1 MPKVDFHIH
10 TNLSD
15 GVYSPEEV
23 AKLAKD
29 NNCHEIAITDHDN
42 IADFTELAKT
52 YDITIIPG
60 IEFNTSV
67 AGMHLL
73 GYNIDNIN
81 LINDKM
87 VSLKRENEKVCYQVI
102 ELMHNA
108 GYDVSPNK
116 IMEYLESINLDS
128 TIMDKRKLVKYLIY
142 KGYASN
148 TLTAYKELIGK
159 NQKFYVP
166 NSKLTPKEVID
177 LVSEAKGITVLAHPR
192 TLEIPIDE
200 LYRLINN
207 LVMDGLKGIE
217 IFNEKMLSSSCLY
230 SDLADYFKL
239 IKTVGSDFHNP
250 NSDDIGIEI
259 DDGLYQSISKKL
271 IKKY

>member
-23 AKLAKD
+23 ARLAKD

-87 VSLKRENEKVCYQVI
+87 VSLKRENEKGCYQVI

-116 IMEYLESINLDS
+116 IMEYLES
-128 TIMDKRKLVKYLIY
+128 M
-142 KGYASN
+142 
-148 TLTAYKELIGK
+148 AY
-159 NQKFYVP
+159 
-166 NSKLTPKEVID
+166 
-177 LVSEAKGITVLAHPR
+177 
-192 TLEIPIDE
+192 
-200 LYRLINN
+200 
-207 LVMDGLKGIE
+207 
-217 IFNEKMLSSSCLY
+217 
-230 SDLADYFKL
+230 
-239 IKTVGSDFHNP
+239 
-250 NSDDIGIEI
+250 
-259 DDGLYQSISKKL
+259 
-271 IKKY
+271 